1 MSEQKVVF
9 IDSIFPDL
17 SIERRI
23 LESAGAV
30 LVDGQCRTLED
41 VISVTREA
49 VAMVTTAFKPVGE
62 ELFSACPSLKLI
74 VRTGIGV
81 DTIDLPAA
89 TRHGIQVCNVP
100 EYCLQEVSDHTG
112 ALLLSLARKIPL
124 ANERMKAGQFS
135 YYAYLKPVVR
145 LQGRTVGFLCFGRI
159 GRLVARKLS
168 GFDVRMIFCDPYVSQ
183 EGVETARK
191 ASLEET
197 LRESDYLC
205 IHAPE
210 TPETRHLL
218 NERTLSL
225 MKPTAFVVN
234 TARGGIIDTEAL
246 VEMLRSGRLA
256 GAGLDVLENET
267 AITADH
273 PLCRMENVI
282 LTPHAAWYSEN
293 SIVDLRLKVAQEV
306 ARFIRDEPLAS
317 LVNPEVLAAPQT
329 QPKGKPVL

>member
-1 MSEQKVVF
+1 MAERTVVF

-17 SIERRI
+17 SVEEGI
-23 LESAGAV
+23 LKPAGAT
-30 LVDGQCRTLED
+30 LVDGRCRTLEE
-41 VISVTREA
+41 VISVTRGA
-49 VAMVTTAFKPVGE
+49 VAMVTTAFKPIGE
-62 ELFSACPSLKLI
+62 EIFSACPSLKLI

-81 DTIDLPAA
+81 DTIDLSAA
-89 TRHGIQVCNVP
+89 TRHGIRVCNVP
-100 EYCLQEVSDHTG
+100 DYCLQEVSDHTV

-124 ANERMKAGQFS
+124 ADRRMKAGQFS
-135 YYAYLKPVVR
+135 YYAYLKPVAR
-145 LQGRTVGFLCFGRI
+145 LQGKTVGFLGFGRI

-183 EGVETARK
+183 EGIESARK

-225 MKPTAFVVN
+225 MKPSAFVVN
-234 TARGGIIDTEAL
+234 TARGGIIDTAAL

-256 GAGLDVLENET
+256 GAALDVLEDET

-282 LTPHAAWYSEN
+282 LTPHAAWYSED
-293 SIVDLRLKVAQEV
+293 SLVALREKVAQEV
-306 ARFIRDEPLAS
+306 ARFIQGEPLAS
-317 LVNPEVLAAPQT
+317 MVNPEVLAAPQPR
-329 QPKGKPVL
+329 PKG